1 MPHAPS
7 DPDAAPPSPA
17 PSEAVG
23 RCLACGSP
31 GGRAV
36 AATGAMMH
44 PAGDPRFTFVECAAC
59 GLVRLDPRVPAAE
72 LGAYYG
78 DDYLPYRGPRAW
90 GRWGHLV
97 ARDLAATDAARVATV
112 RRFVEVGPDTTLWD
126 VGCGKPT
133 FLEALVGATGCR
145 GVGTDFSDGGWRGES
160 DGRYR
165 ELVLHAAEV
174 LPGGSEP
181 GGGPERSRPDV
192 VTPDR
197 LGGPVDAVTMW
208 HYLEHE
214 YHPREMLERVAELSR
229 PGATLVVEVP
239 DHDGWT
245 RRRWGRH
252 WAGYHTPR
260 HTALYNPH
268 TLAVLLEASG
278 WDVVHQ
284 ERRGTLDA
292 YPLHWMSRMERRGID
307 WSTSMEPRFTGFVAG
322 MLAFRALHLW
332 RRGRG
337 LGIQTAVA
345 RRR

>member
-1 MPHAPS
+1 
-7 DPDAAPPSPA
+7 
-17 PSEAVG
+17 
-23 RCLACGSP
+23 
-31 GGRAV
+31 
-36 AATGAMMH
+36 MMH
-44 PAGDPRFTFVECAAC
+44 PADGPDFTFVRCGAC

-78 DDYLPYRGPRAW
+78 DDYLPYRGPAAW
-90 GRWGHLV
+90 GRWGPLV
-97 ARDLAATDAARVATV
+97 ARDLAATDAARVETL
-112 RRFVEVGPDTTLWD
+112 RRFVDVARDTVVWD

-133 FLEALVGATGCR
+133 FLEALVRATGCR
-145 GVGTDFSDGGWRGES
+145 GIGSDFSDGGWRGEAE
-160 DGRYR
+160 GRYR
-165 ELVLHAAEV
+165 ALELHAAEV
-174 LPGGSEP
+174 HPSAAGAAPLTLA
-181 GGGPERSRPDV
+181 DF
-192 VTPDR
+192 D
-197 LGGPVDAVTMW
+197 GPVDAVTMW

-214 YHPREMLERVAELSR
+214 YRPRETLERVAELAR

-239 DHDGWT
+239 DHDSWT
-245 RRRWGRH
+245 RRRWGAH

-260 HTALYNPH
+260 HTALYTPH

-284 ERRGTLDA
+284 ESRGTLDA

-307 WSTSMEPRFTGFVAG
+307 WRSSMEPRFPGFVVG
-322 MLAFRALHLW
+322 MLAFRARHLV